1 MNITIPDTTMRFQL
15 SGDRALTLEGEDFE
29 EFALGLWDKIGK
41 HSISKTT
48 RLDSREIRENLAAW
62 LKMKTGTQ
70 LKESEAELIWIHAC
84 DALQRNLGTFGL
96 DTVGTARLDNR
107 VVLDQSTIALAETIS
122 AELDWIKEHRKL
134 VNGRSYAT
142 NSEFA
147 VLLAWDELRHRLPVY
162 ERLVWAMQHSSCAA
176 RPLVCRE
183 DGGHGPRILLSY
195 DQNAVHRHAG
205 TPMREHTAH
214 YLLQEGQKLDF
225 ECKAFLCVAARSRGI
240 VSVAEE
246 LSEAQLRQLRIP
258 ANEVQR
264 TINVGI
270 KSRRGGR
277 PRKKEK
283 DGDLKTL
290 AALNIHHGY
299 DNGVV
304 GNLTPATNRDLVS
317 LGASSAALT
326 RFLKKKLPENPSASY
341 RAACRSKRIASL
353 LQFWNGEMPTRNA
366 TLGNEEPPEETS
378 GNGHRRGR
386 QPGSHNDR

>member
-195 DQNAVHRHAG
+195 DQDAVHRHAG

-214 YLLQEGQKLDF
+214 YLLQEGQKLT
-225 ECKAFLCVAARSRGI
+225 I
-240 VSVAEE
+240 PI
-246 LSEAQLRQLRIP
+246 LSEGA
-258 ANEVQR
+258 
-264 TINVGI
+264 
-270 KSRRGGR
+270 R
-277 PRKKEK
+277 PRQSFHGQPVPSLIKVRFERVLQCKLKASGKPIDHQAVVVWLHLWFRAGEK
-283 DGDLKTL
+283 PG
-290 AALNIHHGY
+290 
-299 DNGVV
+299 
-304 GNLTPATNRDLVS
+304 TPKGAPPS
-317 LGASSAALT
+317 AASSG
-326 RFLKKKLPENPSASY
+326 R
-341 RAACRSKRIASL
+341 
-353 LQFWNGEMPTRNA
+353 
-366 TLGNEEPPEETS
+366 EEGFP
-378 GNGHRRGR
+378 H
-386 QPGSHNDR
+386 